1 MKKIYVC
8 SRYAGET
15 DENVKKARKY
25 CGFVAK
31 VCGAVPVA
39 PHIYFT
45 QFLDDAVHEE
55 RAFGRMVGLQLLS
68 ECDELWYFGDQISQG
83 MVAEII
89 AAKEQ
94 GIPVRYISQKD
105 IDKMTNNGG
114 KINEN

>member
-1 MKKIYVC
+1 
-8 SRYAGET
+8 
-15 DENVKKARKY
+15 
-25 CGFVAK
+25 
-31 VCGAVPVA
+31 
-39 PHIYFT
+39 
-45 QFLDDAVHEE
+45 
-55 RAFGRMVGLQLLS
+55 MVRLQLLS

-105 IDKMTNNGG
+105 INTMTKENGG